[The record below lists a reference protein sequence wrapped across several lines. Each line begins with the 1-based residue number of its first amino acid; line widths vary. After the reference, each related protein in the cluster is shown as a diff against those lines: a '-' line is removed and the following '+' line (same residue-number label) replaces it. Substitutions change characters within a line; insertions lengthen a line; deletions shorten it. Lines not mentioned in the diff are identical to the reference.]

1 MFDFEKEEQA
11 PAEEVSPDWE
21 NAEWEEITSEHADQE
36 DYVPRDH
43 VDPTAIKIEGKREA
57 FSDFYAKR
65 HQHRKDNI
73 AVGSVRYAMLAI
85 GLTAIGY
92 AVRSTTWL
100 AVTLGVVALVFGL
113 ISAYGAGKHSEM

>member
-11 PAEEVSPDWE
+11 TAAEVFPDWE
-21 NAEWEEITSEHADQE
+21 NAEWEEITSEHADRE
-36 DYVPRDH
+36 DYVPLEH
-43 VDPTAIKIEGKREA
+43 VDPTAIKNEGKKEA
-57 FSDFYAKR
+57 FNDFYEKR
-65 HQHRKDNI
+65 HQHRKENI

-92 AVRSTTWL
+92 VVRSTTWL

-113 ISAYGAGKHSEM
+113 FSAYGAGKHSEM